1 MIGYGAII
9 SRPLSVEIM
18 HKQHLSQ
25 RLFSFCHIGGFL
37 LVLQL
42 VRYRE
47 ASLCVSSS
55 NKGLKKKGI
64 SLYFTPVK

>member
-9 SRPLSVEIM
+9 CRPLTLEII

-25 RLFSFCHIGGFL
+25 RLFFFCHIGSFL

-42 VRYRE
+42 VRYGE
-47 ASLCVSSS
+47 ANLRGSSPQVF
-55 NKGLKKKGI
+55 
-64 SLYFTPVK
+64 YFILFF